1 MIKIV
6 YSIAGYST
14 RKHLI
19 LDSDTRASS
28 ETQAQS
34 VGSEKKTGQKFSSKG
49 GSASGYRLSPNYFQK
64 FKRIPAPDWAQK
76 TFCIIVP
83 NRRTVSSEFFSWV
96 RTRRLLSRHTC
107 PVRSPGLCVQGK
119 LLFSTFL
126 TRNRGTTWGKFNCGN
141 WICPENILFLT
152 DHNQERK
159 SNK

>member
-1 MIKIV
+1 MLENVDREFRKKKLLLNKIINTFQMIKIV

-64 FKRIPAPDWAQK
+64 FKRIPLLIGHKKRFVLLYPIGEQ
-76 TFCIIVP
+76 F
-83 NRRTVSSEFFSWV
+83 
-96 RTRRLLSRHTC
+96 LLSSFREFVHDCYCLATLARFVPQAC
-107 PVRSPGLCVQGK
+107 AFRGNFYF
-119 LLFSTFL
+119 LLS
-126 TRNRGTTWGKFNCGN
+126 
-141 WICPENILFLT
+141 
-152 DHNQERK
+152 
-159 SNK
+159 